1 MLDQIQAILATPWGN
16 GLAVGL
22 LTVWPAMRIL
32 RRAGQP
38 PALAALVFLPLIG
51 VLALLVML
59 TLRRWPDP
67 RAPASD
73 NTTPSETG

>member
-1 MLDQIQAILATPWGN
+1 MLEQIQTFLATPWGN

-38 PALAALVFLPLIG
+38 TILAWLTFVPLIG
-51 VLALLVML
+51 VLSLLIL
-59 TLRRWPDP
+59 LALRRWPDP
-67 RAPASD
+67 QP
-73 NTTPSETG
+73 TPPEGIE

>member
-1 MLDQIQAILATPWGN
+1 MLDQIQALLATPWGN

-38 PALAALVFLPLIG
+38 PALAVLVFLPLVGI
-51 VLALLVML
+51 LALLVML
-59 TLRRWPDP
+59 ALRRWPDP
-67 RAPASD
+67 RSPAPDGS
-73 NTTPSETG
+73 TPGGTG

>member
-22 LTVWPAMRIL
+22 LTVWPVLRIL

-38 PALAALVFLPLIG
+38 PALAALVFLPLVGI
-51 VLALLVML
+51 LALLVML
-59 TLRRWPDP
+59 ALRRWPDP
-67 RAPASD
+67 RSPVPGD
-73 NTTPSETG
+73 PTPGGAG

>member
-1 MLDQIQAILATPWGN
+1 MLDQIQALLATPWGN

-22 LTVWPAMRIL
+22 LTIWPAIRIL

-38 PALAALVFLPLIG
+38 PALAALVFLPLVG

-59 TLRRWPDP
+59 ALRRWPDP
-67 RAPASD
+67 QAPLSD
-73 NTTPSETG
+73 NTTPGGTG